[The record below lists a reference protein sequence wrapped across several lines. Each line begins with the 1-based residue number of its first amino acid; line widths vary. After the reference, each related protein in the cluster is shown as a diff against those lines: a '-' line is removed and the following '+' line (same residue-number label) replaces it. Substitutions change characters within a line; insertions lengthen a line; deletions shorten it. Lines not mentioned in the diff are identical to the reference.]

1 MPGTLTIRPLSA
13 KLTRDTEF
21 FGQMDPYCKITFGK
35 QKVQGSVCKNG
46 GKYPHWDDALILR
59 RANEPELEIEIKEK
73 DWLLPDGTIGTCRLN
88 LREVESQRR
97 VLKWFPVSYEH
108 KPAGQI
114 LIEATFEADH
124 SIPRNLPAQQTVVHP
139 QDIPHV
145 MPYQEPE
152 YSADRI
158 RGERSGHHESSQPA
172 GYGGD
177 IPGWNPFNPTS
188 YQQEQPQPTY
198 NQGLSNEYYQP
209 QGNQGQYFGQSQPS
223 SNDDNTQKYP
233 MFSSQENQRFYE
245 NQQPAGNYQGNQ
257 GNQVIDYR
265 DNANTN
271 ANAPQQN
278 YNYEAP
284 QHLYTNEPLN
294 EQHHQTNQRENQDQD
309 QLDPIHQ
316 MIRGAYY
323 KGHH

>member
-13 KLTRDTEF
+13 KLTRDTEI

-46 GKYPHWDDALILR
+46 GKYPHWEDALILR
-59 RANEPELEIEIKEK
+59 RDKEPDLEIEIKEK
-73 DWLLPDGTIGTCRLN
+73 DWLLPDGTIGICRLN
-88 LREVESQRR
+88 LREVESQKR

-114 LIEATFEADH
+114 LIEATYEADH
-124 SIPRNLPAQQTVVHP
+124 SIPRNAPAQQPVVHP

-145 MPYQEPE
+145 LPYQEPE

-158 RGERSGHHESSQPA
+158 RGERSDHHESSQPA
-172 GYGGD
+172 GYGGN
-177 IPGWNPFNPTS
+177 IHGWNPFNPNN
-188 YQQEQPQPTY
+188 YQQPQPAY
-198 NQGLSNEYYQP
+198 NQELRNEYYQP
-209 QGNQGQYFGQSQPS
+209 QPQPV
-223 SNDDNTQKYP
+223 SNDDNTQRYP
-233 MFSSQENQRFYE
+233 TFSSQENQQSAGNY
-245 NQQPAGNYQGNQ
+245 GNYQGNQ

-265 DNANTN
+265 DNANTI
-271 ANAPQQN
+271 ANVPQQN
-278 YNYEAP
+278 YDYAAP

-294 EQHHQTNQRENQDQD
+294 EQHHQSNQREDQD